1 MLKREAGGLMMEPF
15 PSFLSVLTLLAEEAQ
30 VGSAPQATA
39 GAMYT
44 SSSSL
49 NPTAYLLTEAA
60 LGMDTNDHVIR
71 G

>member
-1 MLKREAGGLMMEPF
+1 MMEPF

-44 SSSSL
+44 SSSQPKPCCL
-49 NPTAYLLTEAA
+49 FA
-60 LGMDTNDHVIR
+60 H
-71 G
+71 